1 MAAFIHKDTVMA
13 TPRFSHLV
21 QYLLCFNLALG
32 SFAALAAEKASKEPK
47 SNADTSKAI
56 KTVNGV
62 AISQEQLNHFM
73 QNLQAQG
80 QQMGPD
86 AEKMVLNELI
96 ARELVAGDARK
107 KKLDALPEVKAQVKL
122 MQQQVLVDAWFA
134 DYFKKNPIKEEDVR
148 NEYNRQLESTKSGRN
163 ANEYSVSQ
171 ILLSSEQEAQDVSK
185 RLEANESFERLAQDK
200 SLDKPSAAQG
210 GKLGWLLPSMIVKP
224 LDDIVL
230 SLKKGSVSNPVQT
243 NLGWHILKVEDIR
256 KFKPATFDEAKNNV
270 IKGLVDAKRK
280 VLVEEL
286 AKTAVIK

>member
-1 MAAFIHKDTVMA
+1 MAALIIKDTVMA
-13 TPRFSHLV
+13 TPRFSHAVKL
-21 QYLLCFNLALG
+21 LLCFSLALG
-32 SFAALAAEKASKEPK
+32 SIAALAAEKASKE
-47 SNADTSKAI
+47 SKANIETAKSI

-80 QQMGPD
+80 QQVGPD

-171 ILLSSEQEAQDVSK
+171 K
-185 RLEANESFERLAQDK
+185 MFF
-200 SLDKPSAAQG
+200 
-210 GKLGWLLPSMIVKP
+210 
-224 LDDIVL
+224 
-230 SLKKGSVSNPVQT
+230 
-243 NLGWHILKVEDIR
+243 KVR
-256 KFKPATFDEAKNNV
+256 F
-270 IKGLVDAKRK
+270 
-280 VLVEEL
+280 
-286 AKTAVIK
+286 